1 MTQQHTAIGDLYYGI
16 PAIRLKFG
24 RYEAV
29 ALPGNGAN
37 LISFRDNETG
47 YSFLREPDAESIEV
61 FKQSPSV
68 YGIPFLYP
76 PNRYEDGK
84 FLWNGVTYELPINEE
99 ATHNHLHGFLHT
111 VRWEVEDYGSGE
123 QGSYV
128 VMNQHVREG
137 HPMFRYLPFTFT
149 MKLTYSLDEFGLH
162 QRYVIHNEGDQPI
175 PNLFAFHTAIR
186 VPFVP
191 DSSPEDYKIK
201 VTIGERRELT
211 DRLLAT
217 GQFQPLSPEEELMK
231 TTGVSPYFAS
241 MDNHYTAAPQNG
253 RNYMELTH
261 SKTGATLVYDVGTAY
276 KHWMIWNNKANHE
289 FICPEPQMNM
299 INAPNR
305 PDLPA
310 EDIGLIA
317 LAPGHIFETTS
328 RLYCVTPNKTQS

>member
-1 MTQQHTAIGDLYYGI
+1 MTQQHAAIGDLYYGI

-47 YSFLREPDAESIEV
+47 YSFLREPDAESIEA

-68 YGIPFLYP
+68 YGIPFLFP

-149 MKLTYSLDEFGLH
+149 MKLTYSLDEFACIS
-162 QRYVIHNEGDQPI
+162 V
-175 PNLFAFHTAIR
+175 
-186 VPFVP
+186 
-191 DSSPEDYKIK
+191 
-201 VTIGERRELT
+201 
-211 DRLLAT
+211 
-217 GQFQPLSPEEELMK
+217 M
-231 TTGVSPYFAS
+231 
-241 MDNHYTAAPQNG
+241 
-253 RNYMELTH
+253 
-261 SKTGATLVYDVGTAY
+261 
-276 KHWMIWNNKANHE
+276 
-289 FICPEPQMNM
+289 
-299 INAPNR
+299 
-305 PDLPA
+305 
-310 EDIGLIA
+310 
-317 LAPGHIFETTS
+317 
-328 RLYCVTPNKTQS
+328 